1 MIRRL
6 SRKFEA
12 KPSEEDDASIPSFL
26 SSPLGPKIATIIEAH
41 SSKIHND
48 SFLKIIRQ
56 LDFWYQQ
63 NTLKEEEF
71 VALAERLCKIA
82 VWREELVG
90 DEDNKFTIPK
100 VRFGKTEVM
109 IPIVTCGGMRV
120 QET

>member
-6 SRKFEA
+6 SQKLFEA
-12 KPSEEDDASIPSFL
+12 PQDSAIPTFL
-26 SSPLGPKIATIIEAH
+26 ASPLGPRVATIIEAH
-41 SSKIHND
+41 ASKIHDD

-56 LDFWYQQ
+56 LDFWYNQKSL
-63 NTLKEEEF
+63 TDEEF
-71 VALAERLCKIA
+71 VQLAERLALIA
-82 VWREELVG
+82 TWRENAG
-90 DEDNKFTIPK
+90 DGNEKFTIPK